1 MANPYQRLS
10 ARGARTQS
18 APRPPRQQ
26 TREAAEAD
34 PRGDWPLPRRTSGAY
49 GDKGRQVGRD
59 VCLERTHYLG
69 GEEPSAPE
77 RRQIPSAIGSSSEAR
92 RTPSAPRGCGR
103 GRNLPSGYQAPL
115 AARWSTLVA
124 LWHCECEPA
133 KTRVCQEPPSG
144 RRMLS
149 SNEGR
154 I

>member
-34 PRGDWPLPRRTSGAY
+34 PRGDWPLPRRNSGAY

-59 VCLERTHYLG
+59 VCLERTHYLD

-77 RRQIPSAIGSSSEAR
+77 RRQIPSAGMSRSLLNFVERALPGSESKR
-92 RTPSAPRGCGR
+92 
-103 GRNLPSGYQAPL
+103 L
-115 AARWSTLVA
+115 
-124 LWHCECEPA
+124 
-133 KTRVCQEPPSG
+133 
-144 RRMLS
+144 
-149 SNEGR
+149 
-154 I
+154 